1 MENWAEGLR
10 MEGVMGGEGVKQS
23 SGPSRKV
30 FNIICLKQKK
40 GRNAQAGPRSAS
52 SPK

>member
-1 MENWAEGLR
+1 MENWAEGLS

-30 FNIICLKQKK
+30 FTSFASSKRQEEMLRQVP
-40 GRNAQAGPRSAS
+40 GRS